1 MTTLADSSV
10 PQIAGILFAIIVI
23 LAWATISL
31 FRQ

>member
-1 MTTLADSSV
+1 MTLLDATYV
-10 PQIAGILFAIIVI
+10 PQLAGILFAIIVI